1 MTVPRSLEVTR
12 GPTVGHESFMFLFLN
27 LGPWVRC
34 GYNVYHAGGV
44 LATLRAGREYDKHI
58 LLDDNLDNGTI
69 GRTLFM
75 D

>member
-1 MTVPRSLEVTR
+1 
-12 GPTVGHESFMFLFLN
+12 MFLFLN

-34 GYNVYHAGGV
+34 GYNVYHTGGV